1 MVDTLKDSPTAL
13 VTGARRGIGRAIA
26 LALAQNGFNVV
37 VNDLAEDADAA
48 ATIDAIRATGRQA
61 MFVQGDISDLAGHDV
76 LVAKAWQQFG
86 GLECLVNNAG
96 ISVARRGDLLDVTPD
111 SYDRLQHINLR
122 GPFFLTQCVARRM
135 LTIPTG
141 RSYRSIVNI
150 ASANSHAASPERGE
164 YCISKIG
171 VSMMTRLYALR
182 LASSDIAVH
191 EVRPGV
197 IRTAMTDVVKD
208 RYDQR
213 IAEGLSPMPRWGEPE
228 DIGRTVALLASGALP
243 FSTGN
248 VFNVDGGLHIP
259 RL

>member
-1 MVDTLKDSPTAL
+1 MTDTPTDRPAAL

-26 LALAQNGFNVV
+26 VALAQSGFNVV
-37 VNDLAEDADAA
+37 VNDLVEDADAA
-48 ATIDAIRATGRQA
+48 ATLAAIRAAGMA
-61 MFVQGDISDLAGHDV
+61 AAFVQGDIAELAGHEA
-76 LVAKAWQQFG
+76 LVADAWGQFG
-86 GLECLVNNAG
+86 GVECLVNNAG
-96 ISVARRGDLLDVTPD
+96 ISVANRGDLLDVTPD
-111 SYDRLQHINLR
+111 SYDRLQRINLR
-122 GPFFLTQCVARRM
+122 GPFFLTQLVARRM
-135 LTIPTG
+135 LAAPAG
-141 RSYRSIVNI
+141 RSGRVIINI

-197 IRTAMTDVVKD
+197 IRTAMTEVVQD
-208 RYDQR
+208 RYDER
-213 IAEGLSPMPRWGEPE
+213 IAGGLSPMPRWGEPE
-228 DIGRTVALLASGALP
+228 DIGRTVATLASGALP